1 LRKIIVLL
9 GCLILLSFRWPAPIK
24 NMVVS
29 FLQTNEQ
36 GASPGVRFLTVVPEI
51 AAVQQ
56 GEIIFFTQPQR
67 DWRKNWFANGQYL
80 MTEHPDGFRSLLM
93 GVRLQESL
101 RHKQRLLAG
110 ERVGE
115 VLDPDQGIFLVIFSG
130 MGQILNPLNYFPEI
144 NQDWTP
150 NLVSLIFQDD
160 QGRDFT
166 ITQQSFLPVG
176 FYKARMVVVE
186 REQIS
191 SNRVVRRPLRSW
203 ALEIDST
210 DLKEWELNNVAWT
223 QTGPLING
231 QHRLQDWVAE
241 NQVYQLGEVFVK
253 VGLNT
258 YSISAKG
265 FTGRFTRQLYRV
277 VGRRP

>member
-1 LRKIIVLL
+1 
-9 GCLILLSFRWPAPIK
+9 
-24 NMVVS
+24 
-29 FLQTNEQ
+29 
-36 GASPGVRFLTVVPEI
+36 
-51 AAVQQ
+51 
-56 GEIIFFTQPQR
+56 
-67 DWRKNWFANGQYL
+67 
-80 MTEHPDGFRSLLM
+80 
-93 GVRLQESL
+93 
-101 RHKQRLLAG
+101 
-110 ERVGE
+110 
-115 VLDPDQGIFLVIFSG
+115 
-130 MGQILNPLNYFPEI
+130 
-144 NQDWTP
+144 
-150 NLVSLIFQDD
+150 
-160 QGRDFT
+160 
-166 ITQQSFLPVG
+166 
-176 FYKARMVVVE
+176 MVVVE